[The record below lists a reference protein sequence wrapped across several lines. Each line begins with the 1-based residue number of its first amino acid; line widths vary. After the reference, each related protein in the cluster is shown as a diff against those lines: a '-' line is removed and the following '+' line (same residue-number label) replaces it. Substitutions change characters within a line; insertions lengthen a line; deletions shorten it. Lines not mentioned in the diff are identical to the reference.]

1 VRIDMSEY
9 MEKHSVSRLIGAPPG
24 YVGYDEVG
32 ASSLVLVVCK
42 TARCCEVL
50 QGEVLRGFAR
60 LWPPPKGP

>member
-1 VRIDMSEY
+1 M
-9 MEKHSVSRLIGAPPG
+9 SRLIGAPPG